1 MQKNIWSLYNTLMT
15 QIGKSCELVNNFEDL
30 VKSCNSPE
38 ISIVKVKVI
47 QQLIQ
52 IERPMNWDQDKLHT
66 IIRELINIEQYN
78 ANASRS
84 IDKFNMKWKYL
95 QKLL

>member
-1 MQKNIWSLYNTLMT
+1 MT
-15 QIGKSCELVNNFEDL
+15 QIGKSCELVNNFEEV

-66 IIRELINIEQYN
+66 IIRELINIEQFN